1 MGPVAEGPT
10 QENALFP
17 AVTGLWH
24 RCESCR
30 GGAEP
35 GLPAQ
40 YCIINNPICQV
51 LTAKLKAAMHADN
64 SAGTVLVA
72 QIFLLVAPVPR
83 PSGAG
88 LFFSL
93 SPAPL
98 GSTGSSF
105 AAQDSTIFSDL
116 RQDAP
121 GPAPTY
127 GETCTTVL
135 LPCGDGTVAPLRV
148 LSRRD

>member
-1 MGPVAEGPT
+1 M
-10 QENALFP
+10 
-17 AVTGLWH
+17 
-24 RCESCR
+24 
-30 GGAEP
+30 
-35 GLPAQ
+35 AQ
-40 YCIINNPICQV
+40 V
-51 LTAKLKAAMHADN
+51 
-64 SAGTVLVA
+64 
-72 QIFLLVAPVPR
+72 FLLVAPVPLSFGASPLSRWSRSLLLVAQVPR
-83 PSGAG
+83 PSGAS